1 MTNFFKQT
9 VYVQIS
15 PQKLTV
21 NSPGSGKSIS
31 ETPWIAI
38 NKKMPVNKMVV
49 SVGEDAYQLRSQPD
63 IDVINP
69 FTHPRSLF
77 SDFSCAEYLIKSFI
91 KKLGVKSFFVPNPVI
106 IIHPLVDPEG
116 GFTQIEYRVM
126 RELALGAGASK
137 AIVWVGPTLSDQDIS
152 SGTFPLTGKIIE

>member
-1 MTNFFKQT
+1 MANFFKQT

-15 PQKLTV
+15 AQKLTV
-21 NSPGSGKSIS
+21 TSPESGKFIS

-38 NKKMPVNKMVV
+38 NKKLPVNKMVV
-49 SVGEDAYQLRSQPD
+49 SIGEDAYQLRGQPD
-63 IDVINP
+63 TEVINP

-77 SDFSCAEYLIKSFI
+77 SDFTCAEYLIKSFI
-91 KKLGVKSFFVPNPVI
+91 KKLEIKNFFAPNPII

-116 GFTQIEYRVM
+116 GFTQIEFRVM

-137 AIVWVGPTLSDQDIS
+137 AIVWVGSTLSNQDII
-152 SGTFPLTGKIIE
+152 SGLFPLSGKIIE